1 MYCAGVLCIY
11 LWLIAPTAAPR
22 NVTALS
28 VHSSSLLVSWL
39 PPLLINH
46 NGNLTGYAASYS
58 RVGSNNVHSVQL
70 SANVT
75 MYKITQLIP
84 STEYRIQVA
93 CIIVN
98 GTDPFSAYIE
108 VLSGDN
114 SKFILTIIS
123 ILILL
128 YMLSILWQWKECWR
142 G

>member
-1 MYCAGVLCIY
+1 M
-11 LWLIAPTAAPR
+11 
-22 NVTALS
+22 
-28 VHSSSLLVSWL
+28 
-39 PPLLINH
+39 
-46 NGNLTGYAASYS
+46 
-58 RVGSNNVHSVQL
+58 HSVQL

-108 VLSGDN
+108 VLLSGDN

-128 YMLSILWQWKECWR
+128 YTYICKYAVAVKGVLER
-142 G
+142 VEP